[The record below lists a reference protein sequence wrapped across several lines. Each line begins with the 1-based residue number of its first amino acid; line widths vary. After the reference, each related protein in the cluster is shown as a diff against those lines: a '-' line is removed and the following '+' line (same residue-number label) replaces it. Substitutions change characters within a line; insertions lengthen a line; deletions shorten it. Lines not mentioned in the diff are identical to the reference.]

1 MPKVKVTVRPSTR
14 TKQALVHKQIQ
25 RQRRKLEKLTGDHY
39 TNQSITVQPV
49 KRFSNIQYMG
59 GGGGADEEMKRA
71 GMVLSKFEISS

>member
-1 MPKVKVTVRPSTR
+1 MPKVKVTVRQSTR
-14 TKQALVHKQIQ
+14 TKQALVQKQIQ

-59 GGGGADEEMKRA
+59 GWGEEMKRA